1 MTGSC
6 KGDSGG
12 LVDYQKVS
20 YDSLFDSVKDYVERT
35 GQLQGVH

>member
-1 MTGSC
+1 MVSIYYINEDDGVVTGSC

-20 YDSLFDSVKDYVERT
+20 YDSLFVVF
-35 GQLQGVH
+35 